1 MIVTC
6 ISIIDFFLEWLY
18 SKSSVPILL
27 MDKNY
32 VVVDKPPDLVINDD
46 DPGRD
51 SLYRRLGRQFPNL
64 VNYNTYKHGF
74 PVLHRLDFSTSGIM
88 VIPLTK
94 KFASIAS
101 KALQNNSNKY
111 YTALLRGLPSMT
123 HFMIKLPI
131 HEIDRFRVSTVGNGR
146 HAETRIIV
154 ISKGV
159 TKDGYPATLVLIKLL
174 TGRRHQ
180 IRAHCSAM
188 GHSIVGDY
196 TYSNKKDIIPE
207 RMFLHSCEMTLK
219 KSDGTL
225 LLQAKSPPFD
235 EDSFYYPHIHLK
247 CETPLK
253 DQFEDDFLSWVI
265 I

>member
-1 MIVTC
+1 
-6 ISIIDFFLEWLY
+6 
-18 SKSSVPILL
+18 
-27 MDKNY
+27 
-32 VVVDKPPDLVINDD
+32 
-46 DPGRD
+46 
-51 SLYRRLGRQFPNL
+51 
-64 VNYNTYKHGF
+64 
-74 PVLHRLDFSTSGIM
+74 M

>member
-32 VVVDKPPDLVINDD
+32 VTRTSISYISIYD
-46 DPGRD
+46 
-51 SLYRRLGRQFPNL
+51 L

-146 HAETRIIV
+146 HAET
-154 ISKGV
+154 
-159 TKDGYPATLVLIKLL
+159 LLIKLL

-219 KSDGTL
+219 KIDGTL